1 MSIHTIKPADWMDD
15 DWERSQAALEG
26 MGDGLPLVVPT
37 PARVEAMLK
46 AVGANGSEAI
56 AVLAPA
62 FGEATW
68 RNVAENAVMAG
79 CLPEYLPVVAAA
91 AAAVAKDE
99 YNLLGI
105 QTTTG
110 NAAPMLIVNG
120 PVALRIGMNAAGN
133 ALGPGNRANA
143 TIGRALRLVLQ
154 NVAGAKPG
162 EMDMATLGH
171 PGKYT
176 CAFAENE
183 AASPWPP
190 FHTTRGYTREQS
202 VVTVL
207 GCSGFIE
214 VVDSTSAKPEDLIRT
229 FASSMVFAGSVGQ
242 TGIVAS
248 GQPLLIMP
256 PEHAEHFHREGWSR
270 EDVQAALL
278 REATLPLERL
288 SPAVRQRIT
297 EHRAS
302 TGEDIGA
309 PVHIAHEAKDI
320 LIVVAGG
327 PGVKAAYVPTWSG
340 SKAVS
345 QLIRT

>member
-1 MSIHTIKPADWMDD
+1 
-15 DWERSQAALEG
+15 
-26 MGDGLPLVVPT
+26 
-37 PARVEAMLK
+37 
-46 AVGANGSEAI
+46 
-56 AVLAPA
+56 
-62 FGEATW
+62 
-68 RNVAENAVMAG
+68 
-79 CLPEYLPVVAAA
+79 
-91 AAAVAKDE
+91 
-99 YNLLGI
+99 GI

-110 NAAPMLIVNG
+110 NAAPMTIVNG
-120 PVALRIGMNAAGN
+120 PIAARIGMNAAGN

-143 TIGRALRLVLQ
+143 TIGRAIRLVLQ

-190 FHTTRGYTREQS
+190 FHTTRGFGKEQS
-202 VVTVL
+202 TVTVL
-207 GCSGFIE
+207 GSSGFIE
-214 VVDSTSAKPEDLIRT
+214 VVDLISSKPEDLIRT

-256 PEHAEHFHREGWSR
+256 PEHAEHFRREGWSR

-288 SPAVRQRIT
+288 SSAVVERII
-297 EHRAS
+297 EHRKT
-302 TGEDIGA
+302 TGEDLQA
-309 PVHIAHEAKDI
+309 PVRVAREARD
-320 LIVVAGG
+320 
-327 PGVKAAYVPTWSG
+327 
-340 SKAVS
+340 
-345 QLIRT
+345 